1 MVEII
6 QKENKILRLISKDVP
21 VSEISKPKIQSIL
34 SNMHEALDSQED
46 GVAIAAPQIGVS
58 LRIFILSK
66 KIFEY
71 TNNYNK
77 DKTYSNM
84 VFINPIILEISK
96 DKKIMEEGCLSVRP
110 IYGKVRRATRATIEA
125 YNEKG
130 EKFTMQGSGILAQ
143 AFQHETDHLEG
154 ILFIDK
160 ATNLIEVS

>member
-6 QKENKILRLISKDVP
+6 QKENKILRLISKDIP
-21 VSEISKPKIQSIL
+21 VSEISKPKIQTIL

-71 TNNYNK
+71 TNNYDK
-77 DKTYSNM
+77 DKIYSNM

>member
-6 QKENKILRLISKDVP
+6 QKENKILRMISKNVEL
-21 VSEISKPKIQSIL
+21 SEISKPKIQKIIADMS
-34 SNMHEALDSQED
+34 EALDSQED
-46 GVAIAAPQIGVS
+46 GVAIAAPQIGIS

-66 KIFEY
+66 KIFKY
-71 TNNYNK
+71 TNDYDKNK
-77 DKTYSNM
+77 IYSNL
-84 VFINPIILEISK
+84 VFINPKIIAISK
-96 DKKIMEEGCLSVRP
+96 DKKVMEEGCLSVRP

-160 ATNLIEVS
+160 ATDLI